1 MDAIRPEKQHQHN
14 LGDTQGNRT
23 PEIGTRFPLTDHHIG
38 KQRIKRHHRTA
49 HAQHTQQFC
58 TRLPF
63 LGQRDDDKLIGNES
77 QSEQQRERKEADKP
91 DHLSESHQ
99 LALPVVREIYQ
110 GRLDHRIQHSLQQE
124 ITLRVPLISLV
135 VATRNGIGIE
145 TAQQDIHHIVVDF
158 GGDGCGSYLEA
169 ERKHRLHG
177 REIYLQRRS
186 PSGIMPY
193 QQGIQSHIDH
203 SLGCQ

>member
-1 MDAIRPEKQHQHN
+1 MDAIRPEKQHQHD
-14 LGDTQGNRT
+14 LGNAQRYRT
-23 PEIGTRFPLTDHHIG
+23 PEIGTGFSLADHHIG
-38 KQRIKRHHRTA
+38 KQRIKWHHRTA
-49 HAQHTQQFC
+49 HAQHAQQFC

-63 LGQRDDDKLIGNES
+63 LGQRDDDELIGNES

-99 LALPVVREIYQ
+99 LALLVVREIHQ
-110 GRLDHRIQHSLQQE
+110 GRLNHRIQHSLQQE

-158 GGDGCGSYLEA
+158 GGDGCGCYLET
-169 ERKHRLHG
+169 ERKHCLHG

-186 PSGIMPY
+186 PGGIMPY
-193 QQGIQSHIDH
+193 QQGI
-203 SLGCQ
+203 

>member
-14 LGDTQGNRT
+14 LSDTQGNRT
-23 PEIGTRFPLTDHHIG
+23 PEIGTGFPLTDHHIG

-91 DHLSESHQ
+91 DHLSESQQ
-99 LALPVVREIYQ
+99 LALPVVREIHQ

-169 ERKHRLHG
+169 ERKHRPH
-177 REIYLQRRS
+177 RCEIYLQRRS
-186 PSGIMPY
+186 PGGIIPY
-193 QQGIQSHIDH
+193 QQGI
-203 SLGCQ
+203 